1 MTDTTYSWI
10 FSVLLS
16 IHVMVGVGVV
26 GLVLLQHGKGADAG
40 AAFGGGGSAGSLFGS
55 SGSANFFSRTTAVLA
70 TVFFLTS
77 LGLGFI
83 ADRAGKS
90 SGPESIMSGVEEPA
104 AAPALDGVAPVPGA
118 ESSVPQTGEADVP
131 VPQSA
136 PDAPA
141 GVSGNVDAVPK

>member
-16 IHVMVGVGVV
+16 LHVMVGVGVV

-40 AAFGGGGSAGSLFGS
+40 AAFGGGSAGSLFGS

-77 LGLGFI
+77 LGLGVI

-90 SGPESIMSGVEEPA
+90 SGPESIMSGVEEPV
-104 AAPALDGVAPVPGA
+104 AAPALEGVAPAA
-118 ESSVPQTGEADVP
+118 EPAAQQAGEADVP
-131 VPQSA
+131 VPQSTQ
-136 PDAPA
+136 DAPA